1 MNARASFSSNRPK
14 SARTAERL
22 APVFHPLW
30 SSADDHALLKAR
42 ASGDNFIAIATGLD
56 RSRIAVE
63 QRWHRLRVVPNVL
76 KLLESYGL
84 SARPYPADGG
94 RHG

>member
-1 MNARASFSSNRPK
+1 MVAKSGLSECRAKPTNV
-14 SARTAERL
+14 AQRL
-22 APVFHPLW
+22 APIFHPLW
-30 SSADDHALLKAR
+30 SSADDHALLTAR
-42 ASGDNFIAIATGLD
+42 AAGDSFTAIATRLD

-76 KLLESYGL
+76 KLLEAYGL